1 VEVVRGGK
9 RETRTVEI
17 AELAEEGGRAAA
29 PARSDDRGSA
39 AFGFDVADVPQ
50 ELRQRLG
57 LGEGEGALITRVY
70 PGGPAEG
77 AGLQAG
83 DVIAEVDRSPVAGGL
98 DAEEK
103 LRRAG
108 EKTLLLVQREE
119 ASFFAAV
126 KRVED

>member
-1 VEVVRGGK
+1 
-9 RETRTVEI
+9 
-17 AELAEEGGRAAA
+17 
-29 PARSDDRGSA
+29 
-39 AFGFDVADVPQ
+39 VPQ
-50 ELRQRLG
+50 ELRQRFG
-57 LGEGEGALITRVY
+57 LGEGEGALITQVS
-70 PGGPAEG
+70 PGGPAES